1 MNGSFMGN
9 TFGAVYFLLFQ
20 AAGQVLAGRFLRRE
34 SEAAKLVLGSV
45 FGSFLLQWLPAV
57 LAFFFGFT
65 GRAHLLALLCLI
77 PVFLLRP
84 GRKKTAEDTGAF
96 LRAVKRHTP
105 AVLASFLLGLF
116 WLWLLYTHTLR
127 PGADGSLHCGQST
140 YGDMSMHLGF
150 ITGLA
155 VRQNFPPEYS
165 IFPGVRLAY
174 PFLSDS
180 ISSSLYLFGADLQFA
195 YILPMV
201 FAFFQIMGG
210 VYLLAY
216 KVLRSRGEAIL
227 TWVCFFLN
235 GGLGFCYFL
244 DWSAGGKLVFSDIFT
259 GYYTTPT
266 NLVAHNIRWVNLI
279 ADMLLPQ
286 RATLFGYAVLIPCIY
301 LLHQALFGEAD
312 DRRPYFGL
320 AGILT
325 GGLPMIHTHSF
336 LAAAVIAA
344 FWLFFRLL
352 EDIGGEKKWSRPGTG
367 FAGFVAFMLLTSFL
381 TGNGTVTQ
389 AGLMAAALFSAAG
402 FTVLGAALLAVHIR
416 RNGAAEFLSG
426 WGRYILCACGL
437 ALPQLLFWTFGQVAQ
452 GGFVRGHFNWGNQ
465 GDGYLWFYIKNIGF
479 PLFFITGALL
489 SGKGKGREFFLPAGI
504 LWFAAELVVFTP
516 NPYDNNK
523 LLYPAYL
530 MLLIPAADYAAECRR
545 RLKDLSGINCLAGLL
560 LFGCLVSGLLTLGRE
575 AVSDY
580 QVYNKEQ
587 TALAEFIRSN
597 LPKDAVFLTNDR
609 HLNEVAALAGRT
621 VVCGSDFYL
630 YFHGIDTAQRK
641 EEVRRMYEEP
651 AQSGDLYRKYG
662 VGYLVLSPWENGAY
676 DADTDWI
683 SQNCGLLFEE
693 GGTRLYQLTAGF

>member
-1 MNGSFMGN
+1 MNGSFLGN
-9 TFGAVYFLLFQ
+9 TFAAVCFLFFQ
-20 AAGQVLAGRFLRRE
+20 AAGQALAGRFLRRE

-57 LAFFFGFT
+57 FAFFFGFT

-77 PVFLLRP
+77 PVFLLGMSRN
-84 GRKKTAEDTGAF
+84 RMAKEAGAL
-96 LRAVKRHTP
+96 LRAVKRHAP

-127 PGADGSLHCGQST
+127 PASDGSLHCGQCT

-150 ITGLA
+150 ITSLA
-155 VRQNFPPEYS
+155 VRQDFPPEYS

-180 ISSSLYLFGADLQFA
+180 ISSSLCLFGASLQFA

-201 FAFFQIMGG
+201 FAFFQILGG

-216 KVLRSRGEAIL
+216 KTLRSRGEALL
-227 TWVCFFLN
+227 TGACFFLN

-244 DWSAGGKLVFSDIFT
+244 DWSKGREYVFSDIFT

-266 NLVAHNIRWVNLI
+266 NLVDHNIRWVNLI

-286 RATLFGYAVLIPCIY
+286 RATLFGYAVLIPSIY
-301 LLHQALFGEAD
+301 LLHQALFGETD

-336 LAAAVIAA
+336 LAAAVTAA
-344 FWLFFRLL
+344 SWLFLRLL
-352 EDIGGEKKWSRPGTG
+352 EDIRGEKKWSRPGTG

-381 TGNGTVTQ
+381 VGNGTVTQ
-389 AGLMAAALFSAAG
+389 AGLLAAALFFAAV
-402 FTVLGAALLAVHIR
+402 FAVLGAALLAVHIR

-489 SGKGKGREFFLPAGI
+489 SGKRKGREFFLPAGI

-516 NPYDNNK
+516 NSYDNNK

-545 RLKDLSGINCLAGLL
+545 RLKDLPGINCLAGLL
-560 LFGCLVSGLLTLGRE
+560 LFGCLFSGLLTLGRE

-580 QVYNKEQ
+580 QVYDKEQ

-630 YFHGIDTAQRK
+630 YFHGIDTSQRK

-651 AQSGDLYRKYG
+651 AESGDLFKKYG
-662 VGYLVLSPWENGAY
+662 VDYLVVSPWENHAY
-676 DADTDWI
+676 NTDTDWI
-683 SQNCGLLFEE
+683 SKNCRLVYEE
-693 GGTRLYQLTAGF
+693 GGTRLYQRITGL